1 MQFDMKKYL
10 PDILIIVG
18 FAVLALIYCYPALQG
33 KKLQMG
39 DTISWMAMSHEGKEW
54 HDKTGENVMWS
65 NSMFGGMPTF
75 TYYVP
80 ESNNF
85 IYPLQTFVVGI
96 FAKPAHFL
104 FIAMVCFFILM
115 RVLKVDKWVSII
127 GAVAYAF
134 STFNIGII
142 LAGHETEMFSIG
154 YMPAVLA
161 GLLLLYQSKWWTGI
175 PLLGISLAL
184 MIGNGHFQVL
194 WYLAVVI
201 VFVAISIFITAIK
214 EGTVKQFFVAS
225 AIALVTAV
233 VAAGPSMPTLLTTA
247 EYAKETMRGGTS
259 ELSTGHDKGKKNGG
273 LDKDYAFL
281 WSNAIGESFCVLV
294 PYLYGG
300 SSDEPIDVAPK
311 LAEVTGGQ
319 AGGAPMYW
327 GPQPFLAGPVYFG
340 AIICFLFVLGLM
352 IVKSKHKWWIIAVCA
367 LAFMMSW
374 GKHFSALNY
383 FLFDTLPMLNK
394 FRTPTMV
401 LVIPEMLFPVMALWA
416 LNDIVTGNVTKE
428 ELWKKLKIAGGITA
442 GLCVILAFA
451 GGMFFS
457 YTNPETDGRYP
468 AEILKALKDDRA
480 SLAMKSAL
488 TSAAYI
494 LIAAALIWAYTRNML
509 KANVLIIGIGLVVAV
524 DLLRTDSNYLNS
536 EKYQDEAD
544 YEANFQPRPVDQ
556 QILQDKDPYYRVL
569 DVSRNTYNDAM
580 QAYFHKCIGGYS
592 PAKLEIYQDLIDR
605 QMDMKTGKVNE
616 QVLNMLNTK
625 YFIFPVKGGEPG
637 VQLNRNACGNAW
649 FVNEIKW
656 AATADDEM
664 NALNAGTLGD
674 TAKVAGGF
682 EPKNTAVVRTKYK
695 DQLTGNIGKD
705 SAATVTLAK
714 YGLDEISYASNNS
727 REGLAVFSDIYYK
740 DWHAYI
746 DDKEAPIIKANYV
759 LRAVKVPAGQHK
771 IEFRFISE
779 TFEKGNKIAFVSSIL
794 LIGLCLGAFYPLL
807 KKGKQLEEK
816 HE

>member
-1 MQFDMKKYL
+1 MFKKYL
-10 PDILIIVG
+10 SDILIIVG
-18 FAVLALIYCYPALQG
+18 FALLAILYCYPALQG

-39 DTISWMAMSHEGKEW
+39 DTISWLAMSHEGKEW

-80 ESNNF
+80 ETNNF
-85 IYPLQTFVVGI
+85 IYPIQTFIVGI
-96 FAKPAHFL
+96 FPEPAHFL
-104 FIAMVCFFILM
+104 FLAMLCFFILM
-115 RVLKVDKWVSII
+115 RVLKVDNWVGAI
-127 GAVAYAF
+127 GGVAYAF

-142 LAGHETEMFSIG
+142 MAGHQTEMFSIA

-161 GLLLLYQSKWWTGI
+161 GLLLLYRSKWWTGM

-201 VFVAISIFITAIK
+201 LFAVVSMFVTAIK
-214 EGTVKQFFVAS
+214 EGTIKQFFIAS
-225 AIALVTAV
+225 GIALVTAA

-247 EYAKETMRGGTS
+247 DYAKETMRGGTS
-259 ELSTGHDKGKKNGG
+259 ELTTGHDKGKKNGG
-273 LDKDYAFL
+273 LDKDYAFM

-294 PYLYGG
+294 PHLYGG
-300 SSDEPIDVAPK
+300 SSDEPVESAPK
-311 LAEVTGGQ
+311 LAEIAGGQ
-319 AGGAPMYW
+319 IGGAPMYW

-352 IVKSKHKWWIIAVCA
+352 IVRSKHKWWIVAVCA

-374 GKHFSALNY
+374 GKNFPALNY
-383 FLFDTLPMLNK
+383 LLFDTLPMLNK
-394 FRTPTMV
+394 FRTPTMI

-416 LNDIVTGNVTKE
+416 LNDIITEKITKE
-428 ELWKKLKIAGGITA
+428 ELWKKLKIAAGITA
-442 GLCVILAFA
+442 GICLLLAF
-451 GGMFFS
+451 GGSMFFS

-468 AEILKALKDDRA
+468 AEIIKALKEDRA

-488 TSAAYI
+488 TSAVYI
-494 LIAAALIWAYTRNML
+494 LIAAGLIWAYIKNMV

-536 EKYQDEAD
+536 EKYQDEAE

-569 DVSRNTYNDAM
+569 DVTRNTNNDAI

-605 QMDMKTGKVNE
+605 QMDMKSGKVNA

-625 YFIFPVKGGEPG
+625 YIIFPVKGGEPG
-637 VQLNRNACGNAW
+637 VQQNREACGNAW

-656 AATADDEM
+656 ANTADEEM
-664 NALNAGTLGD
+664 DALNAGTLGD
-674 TAKVAGGF
+674 TAKVAGSF
-682 EPKNTAVVRTKYK
+682 DPRNTAVVRFKYK
-695 DQLTGNIGKD
+695 DLIGGTIGKD
-705 SAATVTLAK
+705 SAAAVKLAK
-714 YGLDEISYASNNS
+714 YGLDEISFTSSNS
-727 REGLAVFSDIYYK
+727 KDGLAVFSDIYYK
-740 DWHAYI
+740 DWRAYI
-746 DDKEAPIIKANYV
+746 DGKETPIIKANYV
-759 LRAVKVPAGQHK
+759 LRALKVPAGNHK
-771 IEFRFISE
+771 IEFRFVSE
-779 TFEKGNKIAFVSSIL
+779 IFEKGNKIALVSSLL
-794 LIGLCLGAFYPLL
+794 LIGLCLGAFYPLI
-807 KKGKQLEEK
+807 KKGKEVEEK
-816 HE
+816 A

>member
-1 MQFDMKKYL
+1 MFKKYL
-10 PDILIIVG
+10 SDILIIVG
-18 FAVLALIYCYPALQG
+18 FALLAIIYCYPALQG

-39 DTISWMAMSHEGKEW
+39 DTISWLAMSHEGKEW

-85 IYPLQTFVVGI
+85 IYPIQTFIVGI

-104 FIAMVCFFILM
+104 FIAMLCFFILM
-115 RVLKVDKWVSII
+115 RVLKVDKWIGII
-127 GAVAYAF
+127 GGIAYAF

-142 LAGHETEMFSIG
+142 MAGHETEMFSIG

-184 MIGNGHFQVL
+184 MIGNGHYQVL

-201 VFVAISIFITAIK
+201 LFVVISLFVTALK
-214 EGTVKQFFVAS
+214 EKNLKQFFTAS
-225 AIALVTAV
+225 VIALVTAA
-233 VAAGPSMPTLLTTA
+233 VAAGPSMPTLLSTA
-247 EYAKETMRGGTS
+247 DYAKETMRGGNS
-259 ELSTGHDKGKKNGG
+259 ELTTGHDKGKKNGG

-281 WSNAIGESFCVLV
+281 WSNGVGESFCVLV
-294 PYLYGG
+294 PFLYGG
-300 SSDEPIDVAPK
+300 SSDEPIEAAPK
-311 LAEVTGGQ
+311 LSEIAGGQ
-319 AGGAPMYW
+319 IGGAPMYW

-352 IVKSKHKWWIIAVCA
+352 VVKSKHKWWIVAVCA

-374 GKHFSALNY
+374 GKNFSALNY

-401 LVIPEMLFPVMALWA
+401 LVIPEMLFPVLALWA
-416 LNDIVTGNVTKE
+416 LNDIISGNVTKE
-428 ELWKKLKIAGGITA
+428 EVWKKVKIAAGITA
-442 GLCVILAFA
+442 GLCVILGVA
-451 GGMFFS
+451 GSMFFS
-457 YTNPETDGRYP
+457 YTNGEADGRYP
-468 AEILKALKDDRA
+468 AEIIKALKEDRA

-488 TSAAYI
+488 TSAVYI
-494 LIAAALIWAYTRNML
+494 LIATGLIWAYIKNMI
-509 KANVLIIGIGLVVAV
+509 KANLLIIGIGLVVTI
-524 DLLRTDSNYLNS
+524 DLVRTDSNYLNP
-536 EKYQDEAD
+536 EKYQDESE
-544 YEANFQPRPVDQ
+544 YEANFQPRRVDQ

-569 DVSRNTYNDAM
+569 DVTRSTYNDAI

-605 QMDMKTGKVNE
+605 QMDLKTGKINA

-625 YFIFPVKGGEPG
+625 YVIFPVKGGEPG
-637 VQLNRNACGNAW
+637 VQLNRDACGNAW

-656 AATADDEM
+656 ANTADEEM
-664 NALNAGTLGD
+664 DALNAGTFGD
-674 TAKVAGGF
+674 TAKPAGSF
-682 EPKNTAVVRTKYK
+682 DPKNTAVVRAKFK
-695 DQLTGNIGKD
+695 DQLGGAISKD
-705 SAATVTLAK
+705 STASVKLAK
-714 YGLDEISYASNNS
+714 YGLDEISFASNNS
-727 REGLAVFSDIYYK
+727 KDGLAVFADIYYK

-746 DDKEAPIIKANYV
+746 DGKETPIIRANYV
-759 LRAVKVPAGQHK
+759 LRALKVPAGQHK
-771 IEFRFISE
+771 IEFKFVSE
-779 TFEKGNKIAFVSSIL
+779 AFEKGNKIALISSIL
-794 LIGLCLGAFYPLL
+794 LIGLCLGAFYPLV
-807 KKGKQLEEK
+807 KKGKATEEK
-816 HE
+816 A